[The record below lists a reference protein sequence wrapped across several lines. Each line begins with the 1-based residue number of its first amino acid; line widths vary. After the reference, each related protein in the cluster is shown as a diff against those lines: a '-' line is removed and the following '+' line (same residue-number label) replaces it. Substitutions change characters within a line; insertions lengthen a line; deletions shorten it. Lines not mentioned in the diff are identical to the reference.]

1 MGSEVGNWS
10 ASPWFQARPSPLAVA
25 PSMLSGDFFAA
36 GVRGNGNDD
45 ICGNLSGFVIDL
57 SASRRQGA
65 IIASYADGQID
76 A

>member
-1 MGSEVGNWS
+1 
-10 ASPWFQARPSPLAVA
+10 
-25 PSMLSGDFFAA
+25 MLSGDFFAA